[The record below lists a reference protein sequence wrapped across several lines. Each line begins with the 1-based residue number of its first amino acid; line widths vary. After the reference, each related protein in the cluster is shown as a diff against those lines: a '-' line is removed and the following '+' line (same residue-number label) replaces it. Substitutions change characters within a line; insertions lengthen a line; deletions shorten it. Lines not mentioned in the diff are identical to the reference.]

1 MPEATVTSKG
11 QLTLPLE
18 VRENLGLTAG
28 SRVSFVRLPDGAY
41 EIIPAT
47 GSVRA
52 LRGMLSGARGVV
64 SVEQMEQAVV
74 EAAVERSA
82 R

>member
-18 VRENLGLTAG
+18 VRESLGLTAG

-41 EIIPAT
+41 ELLPAT

-52 LRGMLSGARGVV
+52 LRGMLSGSRDAVPLERMD
-64 SVEQMEQAVV
+64 SAVV
-74 EAAVERSA
+74 EGAVERSA